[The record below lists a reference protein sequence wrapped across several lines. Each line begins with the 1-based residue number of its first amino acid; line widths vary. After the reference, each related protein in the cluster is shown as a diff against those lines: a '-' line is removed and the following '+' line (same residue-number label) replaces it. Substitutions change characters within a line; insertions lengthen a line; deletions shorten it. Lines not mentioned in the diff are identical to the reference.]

1 MLSIHVSMALGF
13 FSASSRLFTFI
24 CCWKNNRKA
33 RLMAI
38 SSSLVFTE
46 KFIICSYFIF
56 EVTDEKGSLP
66 AAK

>member
-1 MLSIHVSMALGF
+1 
-13 FSASSRLFTFI
+13 
-24 CCWKNNRKA
+24 
-33 RLMAI
+33 MAI